1 MKLLKSRVFAKFG
14 LHILGFLLCIL
25 PPVICTASY
34 FPIWK
39 ESGQVISGGVLLLL
53 LIAAYPLYK
62 FIKRSL
68 ESPAAYTVW
77 LILFILFSLLSR
89 IAVQMT
95 VISFVGFIGNA
106 LGAVCFYIAKR
117 MGGDAGE

>member
-1 MKLLKSRVFAKFG
+1 MKLLKSSIFAKYS

-34 FPIWK
+34 FPIWT
-39 ESGQVISGGVLLLL
+39 EGGQAVSGGVLLLL

-62 FIKRSL
+62 FIRQSL
-68 ESPAAYTVW
+68 RSPAAYTVW

-89 IAVQMT
+89 IAAQMT

-106 LGAVCFYIAKR
+106 LGAVCFHFAKR
-117 MGGDAGE
+117 AGGKNNE

>member
-1 MKLLKSRVFAKFG
+1 MKSTKSRPFVKYG

-39 ESGQVISGGVLLLL
+39 ESGQAVSGGVLLLL

-62 FIKRSL
+62 FIKQSL
-68 ESPAAYTVW
+68 TSPAAYTVW

-89 IAVQMT
+89 IAMQMT

-106 LGAVCFYIAKR
+106 LGAVCFYFAKR
-117 MGGDAGE
+117 LGGEKE

>member
-1 MKLLKSRVFAKFG
+1 MKLLKSRPFVKHG
-14 LHILGFLLCIL
+14 LHILGFLLCVL

-34 FPIWK
+34 FPIWQD
-39 ESGQVISGGVLLLL
+39 SGQAVSGGVLLLL

-62 FIKRSL
+62 FIRQSL
-68 ESPAAYTVW
+68 TSPAAYTVW

-106 LGAVCFYIAKR
+106 LGAVCFHFAKR
-117 MGGDAGE
+117 VGGKSDE

>member
-1 MKLLKSRVFAKFG
+1 MKLLKSRVFAKYG

-39 ESGQVISGGVLLLL
+39 ESGQAVSGGVLLLL

-68 ESPAAYTVW
+68 ASPAAYTVW
-77 LILFILFSLLSR
+77 LALFILFSLLSR
-89 IAVQMT
+89 IAEQMT

-106 LGAVCFYIAKR
+106 LGAVCFYFAR
-117 MGGDAGE
+117 RLGGEGE